1 MNKTIK
7 RELEVAFS
15 KKSQSVK
22 FRVIKYI
29 ALAILVYFFWG
40 NKWFWP
46 VTGVLVVLSLT
57 LHFWYRYKTKGWTKS
72 FGGWHYDKED

>member
-15 KKSQSVK
+15 KKSQSIR
-22 FRVIKYI
+22 FRILKYS
-29 ALAILVYFFWG
+29 ILSILIYCFWG
-40 NKWFWP
+40 NEWFWY
-46 VTGVLVVLSLT
+46 GVGLAIVLAFI

-72 FGGWHYDKED
+72 FGGWKYDKES